1 MRKMQKLTRKN
12 LIELAVMTMI
22 FVVAAVLVYK
32 TTIVTRMVMPRI
44 ESKVKAETDSFYTI
58 SSGDRIEQS
67 FIYDEDVLLSAGLQI
82 TLDEDELQRKID
94 KEERHKPK
102 DYGTLHLQVLDA
114 TGSSRMNADYEVRI
128 LDDGQN
134 LLASFLAAESG
145 WTNQKLTIVLEAEN
159 IDEDLG
165 LSIGYNTKVV
175 KDTELLING
184 ETCAY
189 TLNVKTASHQFL
201 YWKQWAIVGAA
212 LLYVLLLGTY
222 FGFAVFRAKPENV
235 FLFAGSIL
243 AVVYMLLIP
252 PLAVP
257 DEESHIVE
265 AYYYS
270 NILMGKPNAEN
281 DNTLL
286 DKEEARAMHIF
297 KATPSLSEYDDLRT
311 ELFRTDRI
319 EGVSEAGRFFN
330 YSPALTYLPGILSL
344 TIGRLL
350 GLNGV
355 LVLYLGRLCY
365 IGWYLFMMYWFI
377 RLMPFGKA
385 AAFTIAI
392 LPITIQQCC
401 SYSYDAVVIAVA
413 CIYLAILFQLLYKDK
428 PIQRWQIVVYT
439 LCIFILS
446 MAKGGTYLSLCLLT
460 VLIPAK
466 RFSSKKRK
474 WQFVVSE
481 GMLSFV
487 TFIWNTMGY
496 VMFVAA
502 PTAEQAAG
510 TYLGSEARGAAGLL
524 ADPLGFLTLALRTF
538 FRSGDGFIETMLGM
552 QLGWLN
558 IEVSRFVVYGMLLL
572 MIIAVLQTENIKGQ
586 KDIIVTG
593 GQKAMFFFASAV
605 SVGIVMASMFMSWTP
620 QDAVGIEGVQGRYF
634 LPLLPI
640 LLLLFRTQN
649 VVVKK
654 DISRKLMYIAVCLQC
669 VAIYGILMSLERI
682 L

>member
-1 MRKMQKLTRKN
+1 MHKLTKKN
-12 LIELAVMTMI
+12 WIQLAVMTVI
-22 FVVAAVLVYK
+22 FLLASVLVYK

-44 ESKVKAETDSFYTI
+44 ESQIRAESGLYYKI
-58 SSGDRIEQS
+58 SSGDHIEQT
-67 FIYDEDVLLSAGLQI
+67 FVYDKDALLSVGTQI
-82 TLDEDELQRKID
+82 SLDEDMLQSKID
-94 KEERHKPK
+94 QEEKNK
-102 DYGTLHLQVLDA
+102 QEDYGTLHLQILDA
-114 TGSSRMNADYEVRI
+114 SGNSQMRADYEVRI

-134 LLASFLAAESG
+134 LLASFPTAQNG
-145 WTNQKLTIVLEAEN
+145 WEGKKLTIVLDAEN
-159 IDEDLG
+159 IDEDLELSLGYSTKEAKGAG
-165 LSIGYNTKVV
+165 LSV
-175 KDTELLING
+175 NG
-184 ETCAY
+184 ETSDY
-189 TLNVKTASHQFL
+189 TLNVQTASHQFL
-201 YWKQWAIVGAA
+201 YWKQWALFGAV
-212 LLYVLLLGTY
+212 LIYLLLVGTY
-222 FGFAVFRAKPENV
+222 LGFAVFRARPEKV

-243 AVVYMLLIP
+243 AILYLLMIP

-270 NILMGKPNAEN
+270 NILMGRENAPN

-286 DKEEARAMHIF
+286 DAEDARAMRIF

-311 ELFRTDRI
+311 ELFRTQR
-319 EGVSEAGRFFN
+319 EKGVCEAGRFFN
-330 YSPALTYLPGILSL
+330 YSPAITYLPGILAL
-344 TIGRLL
+344 TAGRLL

-355 LVLYLGRLCY
+355 LLLYLGRICY
-365 IGWYLFMMYWFI
+365 ILWYLFMMYWFI
-377 RLMPFGKA
+377 KLMPFGKA
-385 AAFTIAI
+385 AAFVLSI

-413 CIYLAILFQLLYKDK
+413 FVYLAILFQLLYVDK
-428 PIQRWQIVVYT
+428 PIKKWQIIIYS
-439 LCIFILS
+439 LCIFVLS
-446 MAKGGTYLSLCLLT
+446 MSKGGTYLSLCLLT
-460 VLIPAK
+460 VLVPIS
-466 RFSSKKRK
+466 RFTSRKRK

-481 GMLSFV
+481 GILSLI
-487 TFIWNTMGY
+487 TFLWNTMGY

-510 TYLGSEARGAAGLL
+510 TYLGEEARGAAGLL
-524 ADPLGFLTLALRTF
+524 ADPFGFLMLALRTF

-558 IEVSRFVVYGMLLL
+558 IEVSRLVVYGMLLL

-586 KDIIVTG
+586 KDIVVTA
-593 GQKAMFFFASAV
+593 GQKGLFFFGSAV

-620 QDAVGIEGVQGRYF
+620 KDAVGIEGVQGRYF

-649 VVVKK
+649 IVVKK
-654 DISRKLMYIAVCLQC
+654 DISRKIMYIGVCLQC

>member
-1 MRKMQKLTRKN
+1 MGKLTRKN
-12 LIELAVMTMI
+12 WIELAVMTVI

-44 ESKVKAETDSFYTI
+44 HSQIKAETGLFYTI
-58 SSGDRIEQS
+58 SDGDRIEQS
-67 FIYDEDVLLSAGLQI
+67 FVYDTDVLLSAGMQVAI
-82 TLDEDELQRKID
+82 DEDVLKSKISR
-94 KEERHKPK
+94 EEKNHPE
-102 DYGTLHLQVLDA
+102 DYGTLHLEVLDA
-114 TGSSRMNADYEVRI
+114 SGSSRMQADYEVRI

-134 LLASFLAAESG
+134 LLASFLTEESG
-145 WTNQKLTIVLEAEN
+145 WKNEKLTVILEAEN
-159 IDEDLG
+159 VDEELG
-165 LSIGYNTKVV
+165 IAVGYTTKAVEGAKLV
-175 KDTELLING
+175 ING
-184 ETCAY
+184 EKCDYAV
-189 TLNVKTASHQFL
+189 NIQTASHQFL
-201 YWKQWAIVGAA
+201 YWKQWALFGAA
-212 LLYVLLLGTY
+212 MIYLLLLGTY
-222 FGFAVFRAKPENV
+222 LGFAVFRAKPETV
-235 FLFAGSIL
+235 FLFAGGIL
-243 AVVYMLLIP
+243 AVLYLLLIP

-257 DEESHIVE
+257 DEEDHIVE

-270 NILMGKPNAEN
+270 NILMGRENAQN

-286 DKEEARAMHIF
+286 DAEEARAMKIF
-297 KATPSLSEYDDLRT
+297 QATPSLSEYDDLRT
-311 ELFRTDRI
+311 ELFRTERK

-330 YSPALTYLPGILSL
+330 YSPAITYLPGILSL
-344 TIGRLL
+344 TLGRLL

-392 LPITIQQCC
+392 LPMTIQQCC

-413 CIYLAILFQLLYKDK
+413 FIYLAILFQLLYKEQ
-428 PIQRWQIVVYT
+428 PIQKWQIVVYT

-460 VLIPAK
+460 LLIPVS
-466 RFSSKKRK
+466 RFTGKKRK
-474 WQFVVSE
+474 WQFVICE
-481 GMLSFV
+481 GTLSLV
-487 TFIWNTMGY
+487 TFIWNTMSY
-496 VMFVAA
+496 VLFVAA

-510 TYLGSEARGAAGLL
+510 TYLGAEARGAAGLL
-524 ADPLGFLTLALRTF
+524 ADPMGFLTLALRTF
-538 FRSGDGFIETMLGM
+538 FRSGDGFVETMLGM

-572 MIIAVLQTENIKGQ
+572 MIIAVLQIENVDGQ
-586 KDIIVTG
+586 KNIIVTN
-593 GQKAMFFFASAV
+593 GQKGFYFFASAV

-620 QDAVGIEGVQGRYF
+620 KDAVGIEGVQGRYF

-654 DISRKLMYIAVCLQC
+654 DMSRKLMYIAVCLQC
-669 VAIYGILMSLERI
+669 LAIYGILMSLERI

>member
-1 MRKMQKLTRKN
+1 MHKLTRKN
-12 LIELAVMTMI
+12 WIQLAIMTIVFML
-22 FVVAAVLVYK
+22 ASVLVYK

-44 ESKVKAETDSFYTI
+44 ESYVKAENGLFYNV
-58 SSGDRIEQS
+58 SSGDRIEQT
-67 FIYDEDVLLSAGLQI
+67 FIYDTDALLSVGMQVALDEDVLQS
-82 TLDEDELQRKID
+82 KID
-94 KEERHKPK
+94 QEEKNKHK

-114 TGSSRMNADYEVRI
+114 SGNTQMSADYEVRI

-134 LLASFLAAESG
+134 LLASFPAAQSG
-145 WTNQKLTIVLEAEN
+145 WENQKLTIVLEAEN
-159 IDEDLG
+159 VDKDLG
-165 LSIGYNTKVV
+165 LSFGYSQKVV
-175 KDTELLING
+175 KGTTLSING
-184 ETCAY
+184 EACEY
-189 TLNVKTASHQFL
+189 TLNIQTASHQFL
-201 YWKQWAIVGAA
+201 YWKQWAIFGAG
-212 LLYVLLLGTY
+212 LMYLLLLGTY
-222 FGFAVFRAKPENV
+222 LGFAVFRAKPEKV

-243 AVVYMLLIP
+243 AVLYMLLIP

-270 NILMGKPNAEN
+270 NIWMGKENAPN

-286 DKEEARAMHIF
+286 DAETARAMHIF
-297 KATPSLSEYDDLRT
+297 RATPSLMEYDNLRSEVFRT
-311 ELFRTDRI
+311 ERE

-344 TIGRLL
+344 TVGRLL

-355 LVLYLGRLCY
+355 LLLYLGRIGY
-365 IGWYLFMMYWFI
+365 ILWYLFMMYWFI
-377 RLMPFGKA
+377 RLMPFAKA
-385 AAFTIAI
+385 AAFTLAI

-413 CIYLAILFQLLYKDK
+413 FVYLAILFQLLYVDK
-428 PIQRWQIVVYT
+428 PIQKWQMILYT

-446 MAKGGTYLSLCLLT
+446 MSKGGTYLSLCLLT
-460 VLIPAK
+460 VLIPIS
-466 RFSSKKRK
+466 RFTSKKRK

-481 GMLSFV
+481 GMLSLI
-487 TFIWNTMGY
+487 TFLWNTMGY

-510 TYLGSEARGAAGLL
+510 TYLGEEARGAAGLL
-524 ADPLGFLTLALRTF
+524 ADPIGFLILAMRTF

-558 IEVSRFVVYGMLLL
+558 IDVSRFVIYGMLLL

-586 KDIIVTG
+586 KDIVVTT
-593 GQKAMFFFASAV
+593 GQKALYFFGSAV

-620 QDAVGIEGVQGRYF
+620 KDAIGIEGVQGRYF
-634 LPLLPI
+634 LPLLPV
-640 LLLLFRTQN
+640 LLLLFRTKN
-649 VVVKK
+649 IVVKK